1 MKTSDIIV
9 IWFFSLLGLGLLIK
23 LIIDYLILKN
33 IGNNLN
39 KIYPISIEVK
49 K

>member
-1 MKTSDIIV
+1 MKTSNLIV

>member
-1 MKTSDIIV
+1 METSDIII

-23 LIIDYLILKN
+23 LFIDYLILKN